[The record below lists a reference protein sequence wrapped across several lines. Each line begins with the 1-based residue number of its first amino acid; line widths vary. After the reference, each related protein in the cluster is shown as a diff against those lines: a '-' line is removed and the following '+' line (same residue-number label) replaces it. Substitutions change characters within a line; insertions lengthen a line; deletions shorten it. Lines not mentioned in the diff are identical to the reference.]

1 MGASRRTFLKSIP
14 VLALS
19 SHLDAM
25 ASDDAL
31 ADMIASYRAGMAAYN
46 DHPICRKVDFT
57 DEEFDAAVNETY
69 GPSLCGLQDWTGP
82 APTRRGAIEALRLIV
97 DEGKSHDMPAMVLAM
112 AVAALSYFEAENG

>member
-19 SHLDAM
+19 GHIDAM
-25 ASDDAL
+25 SGDDAL
-31 ADMIASYRAGMAAYN
+31 ADMIASYRAGMTAYN
-46 DHPICRKVDFT
+46 GHPICGMVDFT

-69 GPSLCGLQDWTGP
+69 GPSLCALQGWTGP
-82 APTRRGAIEALRLIV
+82 AATRRGAIEALRLIV

-112 AVAALSYFEAENG
+112 AVAALSFFEAQS